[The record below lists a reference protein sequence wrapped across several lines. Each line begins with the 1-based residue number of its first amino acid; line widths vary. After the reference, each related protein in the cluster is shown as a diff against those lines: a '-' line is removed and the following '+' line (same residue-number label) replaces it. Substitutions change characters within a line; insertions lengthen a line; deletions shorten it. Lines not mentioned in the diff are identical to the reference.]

1 MLSAELDAPICQVF
15 PAQFNW
21 RVRSAQNI
29 LTSRKSLSSHV
40 VKSLCLSWA
49 LTRFKQTQLKVGDRD
64 MLKLLEGRP
73 PLVSQQLLVHSL
85 NVNSVMQ
92 NITNCLLK
100 TLHKRSSFVFPPSF
114 AVNLGLT
121 ESSEATGSETR
132 TLGNGCRECIDWFI
146 SYVLK
151 EPLYWNFTD
160 LAPSFLVPYWA
171 ILVPNSLLFFSNLW
185 TSHSVLSTNAQP
197 KN

>member
-1 MLSAELDAPICQVF
+1 MPQFVKSSPRSSAEGFVQLKIYIQ
-15 PAQFNW
+15 
-21 RVRSAQNI
+21 
-29 LTSRKSLSSHV
+29 TSRKNLSSRV
-40 VKSLCLSWA
+40 VKSLCSSWA
-49 LTRFKQTQLKVGDRD
+49 LTRFKQIKVGDRD

-100 TLHKRSSFVFPPSF
+100 TLHKRNSFVFPPSF
-114 AVNLGLT
+114 SVNLGLT
-121 ESSEATGSETR
+121 SSEATGSETR
-132 TLGNGCRECIDWFI
+132 TLGNGYREYIDWFI

>member
-1 MLSAELDAPICQVF
+1 MLSAELDAPISQVF
-15 PAQFNW
+15 PAQFSW
-21 RVRSAQNI
+21 RVRWTQNI
-29 LTSRKSLSSHV
+29 QLSQKNLSSRV
-40 VKSLCLSWA
+40 VQSLCLSWA

-100 TLHKRSSFVFPPSF
+100 TLHKRNSFVFPPSF

-121 ESSEATGSETR
+121 SSEARGSETHI
-132 TLGNGCRECIDWFI
+132 LGNCCRECIDWFI

-160 LAPSFLVPYWA
+160 LAPSFVVPYWA

-185 TSHSVLSTNAQP
+185 TSHSVLSTNAQ

>member
-15 PAQFNW
+15 PAQFSW
-21 RVRSAQNI
+21 RVRSTQNI
-29 LTSRKSLSSHV
+29 QTSRKNLSSRV
-40 VKSLCLSWA
+40 VKSLCSSWA
-49 LTRFKQTQLKVGDRD
+49 LTRFKQIKVGDRD

-73 PLVSQQLLVHSL
+73 PLVSQQLLVYSL
-85 NVNSVMQ
+85 NVNCVMQ
-92 NITNCLLK
+92 NITNCLLE
-100 TLHKRSSFVFPPSF
+100 TLHKRNSFVFPPSF
-114 AVNLGLT
+114 SVNLGLT
-121 ESSEATGSETR
+121 SSEATGSETR
-132 TLGNGCRECIDWFI
+132 ILGNGCRECINWFI

-185 TSHSVLSTNAQP
+185 TSHSVLSTNAQ